1 MRAAPIASAT
11 TTIASA
17 ATANRTARRTFDASG
32 RRDFIASSLALL
44 SSTSSLVLGA
54 CDAAQ
59 AQTNARA
66 LMEPEGVIE
75 IGLIE
80 PGRVRA
86 CPREHNCVSTSAKES
101 DKYATPWT
109 APNTFRDARD
119 AANALVDA
127 TLETIEGSKLMRRDD
142 RSDGST
148 YVGFTA
154 PGKLGDDLIEF
165 YIKNGDDPEGALV
178 LFRSFAMDV
187 KYVYPFMTPI
197 GDLGE
202 QAKRLRRIRDA
213 LGWRVRGCDD
223 GFDECFS

>member
-17 ATANRTARRTFDASG
+17 STAARSTRRAIDASG

-44 SSTSSLVLGA
+44 SSTA
-54 CDAAQ
+54 CDAAR

-66 LMEPEGVIE
+66 LMEPEGAIE
-75 IGLIE
+75 IGLVE

-101 DKYATPWT
+101 DKYASPWM
-109 APNTFRDARD
+109 APSTFRDARD
-119 AANALVDA
+119 AANALVDV
-127 TLETIEGSKLMRRDD
+127 TLETVEGSKLMQRED
-142 RSDGST
+142 RLDGST
-148 YVGFTA
+148 YVGFSA
-154 PGKLGDDLIEF
+154 PGKLGDDVMEF

-202 QAKRLRRIRDA
+202 QTKRLRRIRDA

-223 GFDECFS
+223 SLDECFG